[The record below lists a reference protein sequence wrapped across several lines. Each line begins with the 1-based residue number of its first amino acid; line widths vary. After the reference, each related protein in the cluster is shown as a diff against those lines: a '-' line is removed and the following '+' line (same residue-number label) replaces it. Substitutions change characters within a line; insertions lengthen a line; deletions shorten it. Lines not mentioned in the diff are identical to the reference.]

1 MNARNQ
7 TVELLADQLQEMND
21 EEPHWITRGAFSI
34 LVGVLAMVEIAMAT
48 ALYHGW
54 IWVVVPLVAI
64 ASHLMH
70 GSLIGF
76 HEASHSN
83 LRKSRWL
90 NDLDGVLLGT
100 LGFMSFTLY
109 RVVHQTH
116 HAYLI
121 TERDLEFWPF
131 NDTEKPRWFR
141 CLAAAAE
148 LNFGMFFTP
157 ILFLETFLCKDSIV
171 RSPRIRRKIWSEFSI
186 IVFAW
191 GAIITVTTLLG
202 LWKYLIWM
210 YLVPAFIG
218 ANLQSWRKYI
228 EHVGMTGT
236 TATGATRSIVAD
248 NFVGRVVS
256 FSLLH
261 EPLHGI
267 HHQRAGLT
275 HAELS
280 RHVGDLQPR
289 RPDERPPFP
298 SYGHALLDLV
308 RCLRDPR
315 VGPHWSGTEKPSST
329 FCKSSQGGT
338 FESEA

>member
-1 MNARNQ
+1 MNAPTQ
-7 TVELLADQLQEMND
+7 PLDLLADQLREMND
-21 EEPHWITRGAFSI
+21 EEPHWIARGAFQI
-34 LVGVLAMVEIAMAT
+34 LVLVLLLVET
-48 ALYHGW
+48 ALAVALFQGW
-54 IWVVVPLVAI
+54 IWLIIPLVMI

-70 GSLIGF
+70 GTLIGF

-83 LRKSRWL
+83 LRKRRWL

-131 NDTEKPRWFR
+131 NQTDKPRWFR
-141 CLAAAAE
+141 VLAAAAE

-157 ILFLETFLCKDSIV
+157 ILFLETFLRKDSIV
-171 RSPRIRRKIWSEFSI
+171 RSPRIRRKIWSEF
-186 IVFAW
+186 
-191 GAIITVTTLLG
+191 AIMGFTWAAIFTLTTVLG

-210 YLVPAFIG
+210 YLVPAFLG

-236 TATGATRSIVAD
+236 TANGATRSIIA
-248 NFVGRVVS
+248 NHWTGRLVS

-280 RHVGDLQPR
+280 RHVRDLEPNT
-289 RPDERPPFP
+289 PGERPPFP
-298 SYGHALLDLV
+298 SYRHAFLDLFS
-308 RCLRDPR
+308 CLADPR
-315 VGPHWSGTEKPSST
+315 VGPQWHAVAALRDGTRSGITH
-329 FCKSSQGGT
+329 
-338 FESEA
+338 